1 MVERGS
7 PNLAR
12 RRRLA
17 AELRRL
23 RQRADLTGGQVAA
36 RLGWKSRSKL
46 SRIEQG
52 SSGLSEADLQSLLD
66 LYNVTGAYRA
76 ELIALAEESRKSGSI
91 QANSMRLPEEYAAFL
106 EAEADA
112 ESERIWEPQIVPG
125 LFQVQDYT
133 RALVRAWVTRFP
145 RPTGEVDRR
154 VDARRLRQEILAR
167 NPPLMLAAVVDE
179 SVLYRQIGEESVM
192 HRQLEHLVMLA
203 ELPKVEIR
211 ILPLLGDRPIVSGS
225 FNYLQFRQIH
235 DVALNDVVVL
245 ESQTG
250 MEFVEAEEETL
261 QYLVAFESLMDS
273 ALSAEETKELIASV
287 ANEKWA

>member
-1 MVERGS
+1 MAERGS

-17 AELRRL
+17 TELRRL
-23 RQRADLTGGQVAA
+23 RERTGLTGGQVAA
-36 RLGWKSRSKL
+36 RLEWKSRSKL

-52 SSGLSEADLQSLLD
+52 SSGLSEADLRSLLD
-66 LYNVTGAYRA
+66 LYNVTSAHRA

-125 LFQVQDYT
+125 LFQVRDYT

-145 RPTGEVDRR
+145 RPSGEVDRR
-154 VDARRLRQEILAR
+154 VDARRLRQGILTR
-167 NPPLMLAAVVDE
+167 DPPLKLSAVIDE
-179 SVLYRQIGEESVM
+179 SVLHRQIGEESVM
-192 HRQLEHLVMLA
+192 HRQLEHLVTVS
-203 ELPKVEIR
+203 ELPNVEIR

-235 DVALNDVVVL
+235 DVSLNDVVVL

-250 MEFVEAEEETL
+250 MEFVEAEEEAL
-261 QYLVAFESLMDS
+261 QYLVAFESLIDS
-273 ALSAEETKELIASV
+273 ALSTEETQALIASV